1 MKRRDPWH
9 GVNVLPKAEA
19 DPELSGEDA
28 QASHRRVFT
37 WFANRWRN
45 HQLKQAEK
53 PHSITRR
60 FWKTECRAA
69 LLRGRRLRLP
79 WRIASGSWQPRK
91 RGAKCQHGKESM
103 ASSHPPFSPCQTE
116 RSGRDFMFLPWM
128 SRLRWDWFPGSTGR
142 VCEKVNVNPEQVGQ

>member
-1 MKRRDPWH
+1 MKRRDPWRW
-9 GVNVLPKAEA
+9 VNVLPKAEA
-19 DPELSGEDA
+19 DPALSGEDA

-37 WFANRWRN
+37 WFANWWRN

-103 ASSHPPFSPCQTE
+103 ASSHPPFSPC
-116 RSGRDFMFLPWM
+116 RAARPGRDFMFSRPFGQQRCHWSNGNVVLLPTRM
-128 SRLRWDWFPGSTGR
+128 VATSG
-142 VCEKVNVNPEQVGQ
+142 